1 MEQSKT
7 IHLIACGVL
16 APDMKRI
23 AAQLNIPLTM
33 TFLPGGLHN
42 QPVELGQRL
51 QQAIDEAGQVEECE
65 RIVIGYGICG
75 RGTVGIKAPHV
86 LKKQLFKDISEEEA
100 ERSPVVRQLLLQI
113 LKPEKP
119 SGNST
124 FRYRLKA
131 ELHHPVIGIGA
142 PVQYFL
148 PQAGKL
154 VNTEVIIPSRS
165 TTG

>member
-1 MEQSKT
+1 MNSP
-7 IHLIACGVL
+7 L
-16 APDMKRI
+16 A
-23 AAQLNIPLTM
+23 L
-33 TFLPGGLHN
+33 
-42 QPVELGQRL
+42 EL
-51 QQAIDEAGQVEECE
+51 
-65 RIVIGYGICG
+65 
-75 RGTVGIKAPHV
+75 

-124 FRYRLKA
+124 SRYRLKA

>member
-1 MEQSKT
+1 
-7 IHLIACGVL
+7 
-16 APDMKRI
+16 
-23 AAQLNIPLTM
+23 
-33 TFLPGGLHN
+33 
-42 QPVELGQRL
+42 
-51 QQAIDEAGQVEECE
+51 
-65 RIVIGYGICG
+65 
-75 RGTVGIKAPHV
+75 
-86 LKKQLFKDISEEEA
+86 
-100 ERSPVVRQLLLQI
+100 VVRQLLLQI

-124 FRYRLKA
+124 SRYRLKA